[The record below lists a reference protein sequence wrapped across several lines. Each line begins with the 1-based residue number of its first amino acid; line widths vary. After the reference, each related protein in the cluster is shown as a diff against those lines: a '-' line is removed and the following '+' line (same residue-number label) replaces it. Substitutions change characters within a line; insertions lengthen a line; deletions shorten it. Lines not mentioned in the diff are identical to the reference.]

1 MTDSTLPM
9 NTPATPFQRQRRGLI
24 ASAGASV
31 GASMAGA
38 AQARDEAHWARV
50 AALFPVDRS
59 VVNFESGYFGMM
71 GRPVAQAYHRH
82 IDEINRRGSV
92 FVRGQYDAGEAARVR
107 DRVALELGAKPQEVA
122 LTRGATEA

>member
-1 MTDSTLPM
+1 
-9 NTPATPFQRQRRGLI
+9 
-24 ASAGASV
+24 
-31 GASMAGA
+31 
-38 AQARDEAHWARV
+38 V

-59 VVNFESGYFGMM
+59 VVNFENGYFGMM

-122 LTRGATEA
+122 LTRGPPRRCKTSSPTTGVCSRAMWPCMPIWTTTACSTP